1 MEKTYKK
8 ITIEE
13 IEKILKENPIPE
25 PKHIGSGVYEFRSGD
40 FVVRGNEQFFN
51 DVDSELLKM
60 IKSKK
65 I

>member
-8 ITIEE
+8 ITIEK

-25 PKHIGSGVYEFRSGD
+25 PKHIGSGVYEFSSGD

-51 DVDSELLKM
+51 DVDKELLKM
-60 IKSKK
+60 LKK
-65 I
+65 NKL